1 MGWKLK
7 RSARTILLDEGID
20 AMIADLDNAANALTE
35 SVETFPTA
43 VRFISRGQRQ
53 AFRRA
58 LGRVMRE
65 AARYDALLAGQE
77 EACEQQWHRKS
88 R

>member
-7 RSARTILLDEGID
+7 RGARAILLDESLD
-20 AMIADLDNAANALTE
+20 AMIADLDNAADALAE
-35 SVETFPTA
+35 SVEIFPTT
-43 VRFISRGQRQ
+43 VRFMSWGQRQ

-58 LGRVMRE
+58 LGRVMHE

-77 EACEQQWHRKS
+77 EACE
-88 R
+88 